1 MIGSSGNVWMIFS
14 ISKNKPENSYLPL
27 NQASRRFFFLL
38 RILCTPWWYESSLI
52 NQIGGHCLRPWWIKM
67 EKLNINAVFLVDNV
81 FQNVDSVRRRLGT
94 TDLIWCIGFY
104 LIITPKS
111 REPISRSLETVLMS
125 SFTFC
130 WNVISV
136 NATSNELSA
145 FFWWESEK

>member
-1 MIGSSGNVWMIFS
+1 MNDFQYF
-14 ISKNKPENSYLPL
+14 KKQARKFLFAL
-27 NQASRRFFFLL
+27 NQAPHRFFFML
-38 RILCTPWWYESSLI
+38 RILCTPWWCESSLI
-52 NQIGGHCLRPWWIKM
+52 NQIGGHCLGPWWIKM

-125 SFTFC
+125 SLTFC

-136 NATSNELSA
+136 TATSNELSA
-145 FFWWESEK
+145 LFWWECEK